1 MSLALYSLLEIQQQK
16 ALLFKPSRPGETGKQ
31 TVMCNYA
38 VMVLDII
45 VGVLD
50 GWLGVYSNL
59 IAGDEGVT
67 VKLRLER

>member
-1 MSLALYSLLEIQQQK
+1 MSLALCSLLEIQQQK
-16 ALLFKPSRPGETGKQ
+16 TLLFKPSRPGETGNQ

-50 GWLGVYSNL
+50 GWLGVYSSL
-59 IAGDEGVT
+59 IAGEEEVM
-67 VKLRLER
+67 VKLKLER